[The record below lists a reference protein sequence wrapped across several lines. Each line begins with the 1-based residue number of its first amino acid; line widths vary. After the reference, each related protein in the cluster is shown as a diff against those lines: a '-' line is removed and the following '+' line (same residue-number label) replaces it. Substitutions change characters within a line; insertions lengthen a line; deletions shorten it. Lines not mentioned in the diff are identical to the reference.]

1 MRILNETAQEI
12 PVQDI
17 EDGEIA
23 VITQWSAFGHIGRIV
38 QRYGDH
44 LVALG
49 SSHGSSWSEFFNRDF
64 STRPLDSCK
73 VRVLPKGT
81 QIEI

>member
-1 MRILNETAQEI
+1 MRILNETTQEI
-12 PVQDI
+12 SVKDLK
-17 EDGEIA
+17 DGEIA
-23 VITQWSAFGHIGRIV
+23 IITEWSASGYVGQIV